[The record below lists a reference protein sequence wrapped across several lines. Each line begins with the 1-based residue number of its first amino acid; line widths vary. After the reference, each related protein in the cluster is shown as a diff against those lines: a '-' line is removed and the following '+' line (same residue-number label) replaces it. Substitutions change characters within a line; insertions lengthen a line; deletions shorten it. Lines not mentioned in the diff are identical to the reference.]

1 MSVVLQG
8 KATDFDSFF
17 FNHDE
22 VWYIKSRAFGP
33 LEDTEVVL
41 MCDHDGK
48 AVASTKNRLQVHAG
62 DEALIFRLAIPDSFS
77 EPLLD
82 QTDELESYL
91 PVSIGFTATKIEKM
105 TIEGVPVTIVVEA
118 TLNEISILSKEPA
131 VKTTYARIAS
141 EETCGSLEEDY
152 ERIRLVGRVVSL
164 HRAQKATENHGN
176 VEYKNTL
183 SSYDAAANRFT
194 RALNALV

>member
-8 KATDFDSFF
+8 VATDFNCFF

-22 VWYIKSRAFGP
+22 VWYIKSDAFGP
-33 LEDTEVVL
+33 LEDTKVVL

-48 AVASTKNRLQVHAG
+48 AIASTKTRLQVHAG
-62 DEALIFRLAIPDSFS
+62 DESLIFRLAMPESFS
-77 EPLLD
+77 ETLLD
-82 QTDELESYL
+82 QTDEFESYV
-91 PVSIGFTATKIEKM
+91 PVSIGLTATKSEKM

-118 TLNEISILSKEPA
+118 TLNEISLLSKEPA

-141 EETCGSLEEDY
+141 EETCGSLAEDY

-164 HRAQKATENHGN
+164 CTALRRRTGTTAT
-176 VEYKNTL
+176 
-183 SSYDAAANRFT
+183 
-194 RALNALV
+194 

>member
-22 VWYIKSRAFGP
+22 VWYIKSGAFGR

-62 DEALIFRLAIPDSFS
+62 DEALIFRLAMPDSFS

-91 PVSIGFTATKIEKM
+91 PVSIGFTATKTEKM

-118 TLNEISILSKEPA
+118 TLNEISVLSKEPA
-131 VKTTYARIAS
+131 MKTTYARIVS
-141 EETCGSLEEDY
+141 EGTCGELKEDY

-164 HRAQKATENHGN
+164 HRLQKASENGGH

-194 RALNALV
+194 RALNALA